1 MPGIRSLFRPF
12 SNRMYRQVDE
22 SARLHLDGMSLAPRL
37 DALSGQIEDVRQA
50 TVDVRRIMTDDLD
63 ASNEV
68 AALLGRTLQELR
80 SAIDELRADV
90 TALQAR
96 LDPPAR

>member
-1 MPGIRSLFRPF
+1 MPGIRSLFRPL
-12 SNRMYRQVDE
+12 SNKMYRQVDE

-68 AALLGRTLQELR
+68 AALLGRTLQELQ
-80 SAIDELRADV
+80 ATI
-90 TALQAR
+90 TALQKQVSAIEAR
-96 LDPPAR
+96 LDDRT